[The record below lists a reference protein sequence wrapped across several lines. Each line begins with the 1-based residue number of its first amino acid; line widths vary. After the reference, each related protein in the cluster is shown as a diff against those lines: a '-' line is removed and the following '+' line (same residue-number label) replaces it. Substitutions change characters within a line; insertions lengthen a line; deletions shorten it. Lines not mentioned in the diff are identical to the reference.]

1 MSSIP
6 SPGDEIYVDTSLYL
20 SHGVDDVRGGR
31 ATVVRVET
39 ETLGGRP
46 VPFVAVAEHPG
57 SLYNWEHLAEKQTE
71 LAARFGEARARPD
84 PDMRPQFND
93 DMMTEQEREATYEQ
107 IPPRAGSAPASARA
121 TAPLVLVALVA
132 IIVFALDRWTKSIVL
147 QSFLPGESR
156 LVVPRLLWWTY
167 VQNTHGAF
175 GLFGNSPLMLIVLAL
190 LVLGVFSYA
199 FRDQILVRHRGPADR
214 QTQLVRVAFGM
225 IVGGALGNIVDR
237 FQHQWVV
244 DFIDFKPI
252 WGNVFNVADAS
263 ITVGVA
269 LLVMASLRREKPA

>member
-1 MSSIP
+1 MI
-6 SPGDEIYVDTSLYL
+6 
-20 SHGVDDVRGGR
+20 
-31 ATVVRVET
+31 
-39 ETLGGRP
+39 
-46 VPFVAVAEHPG
+46 
-57 SLYNWEHLAEKQTE
+57 
-71 LAARFGEARARPD
+71 
-84 PDMRPQFND
+84 
-93 DMMTEQEREATYEQ
+93 
-107 IPPRAGSAPASARA
+107 
-121 TAPLVLVALVA
+121 LVWLVAAV
-132 IIVFALDRWTKSIVL
+132 VFGLDRWTKAIVL
-147 QSFLPGESR
+147 HSFLPGESR

-199 FRDQILVRHRGPADR
+199 FRDQIVVRHRGPVDR
-214 QTQLVRVAFGM
+214 QTQIVRIAFGM
-225 IVGGALGNIVDR
+225 ILGGALGNIVDR

-269 LLVMASLRREKPA
+269 LLVLASLRRERHA